1 MFLILLKYIFTF
13 LNLHMDKS
21 FSYDVIF
28 YFYPFPG
35 LNSFMGKKYVV
46 KRMNFLIFTRKFF
59 ASVLYHL

>member
-1 MFLILLKYIFTF
+1 MYSIIMFLILLKYIFTF

-35 LNSFMGKKYVV
+35 LNSFMGKKVRGEKNEFSHIY
-46 KRMNFLIFTRKFF
+46 
-59 ASVLYHL
+59 S